1 MVVQSR
7 AGHRVCCLLAKRMP
21 GHSLQEIVAF
31 EGVEP
36 HVRTR
41 GDGRST
47 RDVVEQ
53 GDLTEE
59 IALL

>member
-1 MVVQSR
+1 
-7 AGHRVCCLLAKRMP
+7 MP

-36 HVRTR
+36 HVRARGNGRGTR
-41 GDGRST
+41 N
-47 RDVVEQ
+47 VVEQ

-59 IALL
+59 IALLE